1 MVVPYKN
8 APESKKQQVAR
19 MFDSISGRYDQ
30 LNHLLSLGID
40 RIWRRKAIHYLKKQ
54 QPTTILDVATGT
66 ADFAIEAGK
75 IKDAVITGVD
85 ISEGMLE
92 AGRKKI
98 ARLRLDKRIFLQTGD
113 SENLPF
119 DDNTFD
125 ASIVAFGVRNFEDL
139 DKGLREI
146 HRVIR
151 PGGHFV
157 ILEISEP
164 HRTPWK
170 QLFSLYFHTLLPLAG
185 RLISSD
191 KHAYTYLPESVAAFP
206 KGPAFIEKMEKAGF
220 SQCQWKPLT
229 LGICAMYVGQK

>member
-1 MVVPYKN
+1 MVLPYKD
-8 APESKKQQVAR
+8 APGGKKQQVAQ

-40 RIWRRKAIHYLKKQ
+40 RIWRKKAIRLLNDFK
-54 QPTTILDVATGT
+54 PATILDVATGT
-66 ADFAIEAGK
+66 ADFAIEAGN

-98 ARLRLDKRIFLQTGD
+98 ARLRLQDRISLQTGD

-119 DDNTFD
+119 QDNNFD
-125 ASIVAFGVRNFEDL
+125 ATIVAFGVRNFENL

-146 HRVIR
+146 WRVLK
-151 PGGHFV
+151 PGGVFV

-164 HRTPWK
+164 HQFPFK
-170 QLFSLYFHTLLPLAG
+170 QLFNIYFHHILPTAG
-185 RLISSD
+185 RIISKD
-191 KHAYTYLPESVAAFP
+191 HRAYSYLPESVSAFPRGAAFTD
-206 KGPAFIEKMEKAGF
+206 KMDSVGF
-220 SQCQWKPLT
+220 KKCTWKPLT
-229 LGICAMYVGQK
+229 FGTCAMYTGVK

>member
-1 MVVPYKN
+1 
-8 APESKKQQVAR
+8 

-40 RIWRRKAIHYLKKQ
+40 RIWRRKAIQYLKQ
-54 QPTTILDVATGT
+54 HQPGHILDVATGT
-66 ADFAIEAGK
+66 ADFAIEARK

-98 ARLRLDKRIFLQTGD
+98 ARLRLNNRILLQTGD

-119 DDNTFD
+119 GDNTFD

-139 DKGLREI
+139 DKGLKEI

-164 HRTPWK
+164 HRLPWK
-170 QLFSLYFHTLLPLAG
+170 QIFSLYFHFLLPLAG

-206 KGPAFIEKMEKAGF
+206 KGSEFTQRMEKAGF
-220 SQCQWKPLT
+220 TNCHWKPLT
-229 LGICAMYVGQK
+229 FGVCAMYTGQK